1 MLVWEYYGGNELIK
15 EKSHEIYYDE
25 SFLWQH

>member
-1 MLVWEYYGGNELIK
+1 MLAWESYGGNGLIK